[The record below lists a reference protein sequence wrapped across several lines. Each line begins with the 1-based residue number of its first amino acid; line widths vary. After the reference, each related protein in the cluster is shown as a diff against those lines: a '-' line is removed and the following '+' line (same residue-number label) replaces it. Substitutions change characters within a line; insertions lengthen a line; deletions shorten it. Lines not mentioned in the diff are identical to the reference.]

1 MFSDQKLWR
10 HGERCRS
17 IRTRSTTFPP
27 EPSVSARRTRKRC
40 VEQIFCS
47 LMEEQPSRPFVK
59 SKRSSP
65 QQRRNDSTPTSLL
78 KALHVAVLPVH
89 TQRSSSASC
98 HVHAAQPQRYGFRG
112 WQHMVAGLQ
121 HWSGYKAKEEC
132 KGKRRTKDRAREF
145 CFQTGEPAVNVRLS
159 VLRNA
164 KVAKR
169 MWPNTLGVA
178 SWCKPHFSPHNVP
191 HTLHAVQMCAVV
203 TVKAAKLL
211 FLVVASCCSVRWGPC
226 TSYWH
231 GRVIIIIHGG

>member
-27 EPSVSARRTRKRC
+27 EPSVSAHRTRKRC
-40 VEQIFCS
+40 VEQIICS
-47 LMEEQPSRPFVK
+47 LMEEQPSSPFVN

-78 KALHVAVLPVH
+78 KALHVAVLPLH

-121 HWSGYKAKEEC
+121 RWSGYKATEEC
-132 KGKRRTKDRAREF
+132 KGKGERKTERESSAF
-145 CFQTGEPAVNVRLS
+145 KQESLQSTSDSLYWEMQKSLKGCDL
-159 VLRNA
+159 
-164 KVAKR
+164 
-169 MWPNTLGVA
+169 TLWV
-178 SWCKPHFSPHNVP
+178 
-191 HTLHAVQMCAVV
+191 
-203 TVKAAKLL
+203 
-211 FLVVASCCSVRWGPC
+211 
-226 TSYWH
+226 
-231 GRVIIIIHGG
+231 